1 MGDTLKEEED
11 ITDGGEH
18 SMNEEKNE
26 MDELRA
32 VLKKLLRSNPE
43 ITFAIITSIEGLP
56 ILSILP
62 DDFNEFILSAT
73 VATMLSLSERA
84 VREMKIE
91 EFKDLLIRGNKGNIF
106 VCNAELAVLSVS
118 TTKFAKIGMI
128 FHECERAARN
138 IADILKKSS

>member
-1 MGDTLKEEED
+1 LKEEDDTMDER
-11 ITDGGEH
+11 EH
-18 SMNEEKNE
+18 IMNEEINE

-43 ITFAIITSIEGLP
+43 ITFAIITSLEGLP

-73 VATMLSLSERA
+73 VATMFSLSERA
-84 VREMKIE
+84 VMEMKID
-91 EFKDLLIRGNKGNIF
+91 EFEDLLIRGNKGYIF

-118 TTKFAKIGMI
+118 TTKYAKIGII

-138 IADILKKSS
+138 IADILKKSG